1 MILAVQGGMKMRV
14 MIIDDDQGSLE
25 SLRDCIETRGSQC
38 DAFQDP
44 VAAVDAYDPAVH
56 DVVLT
61 DFSMPQRNGLEVLE
75 AIRKRREDAV
85 VIIITGYGNEE
96 LAAASRKG
104 GAYAFLYKP
113 LNAFKLYELLDAI
126 QEKLEQGDIPQG
138 PVRPKAPVVTRE
150 FGELDGIFFSEAC
163 DLLANAADSLISNEK
178 EGRAVEAVPEV
189 FRAFHTIKGGSQTI
203 GLELLAELAHKME
216 DLLDMIRKGEHIID
230 GHAISLILEAIDLME
245 QEIAAYMAH
254 ENMDELAQHQF
265 DLLALVKMAKEH
277 NQEALDFKRSK
288 NLADGPACFIE
299 LEEVAQPAVTEAYAD
314 GHVFLV
320 WAKADPSECMPQVRQ
335 FMLLN
340 KLQEHGAVLYG
351 HPDPYLLE
359 HHCDQVDSEDMAI
372 VYRTNLEQTELQG
385 LVEHADGMAEVKCTA
400 LWTQRP
406 PEVQEAAT
414 ETGAVDEES
423 LTEGMLERFATE
435 ALEHL
440 REAAAAL
447 LEWEKQPATR
457 SFLDEAFRVM
467 HTFKGN
473 AGFMGLAPLEEVGHE
488 LESVLEALRQGRPAQ
503 TAECSLLL
511 KTVDALREG
520 VEKLASGEKDYL
532 PAKAALVKMLQ
543 GVEGKETAAETG
555 EKNAG
560 KTEKTE
566 SKLVAVAA
574 EGPKNAGEH
583 AAGNQLMQA
592 IRVDVEKLNHLLD
605 YVGELVIAEAMVFN
619 NPSFRMLR
627 SGSILKQASHMGKII
642 RDIQD
647 VAMSMRMIP
656 LTATFQKMSRLV
668 RDVSVKSGK
677 KVDLT
682 IVGDETEVDKT
693 VMEQI
698 GDPLMHIIRNAL
710 DHGIEA
716 PEERLATGKEETGH
730 VLLEAKHAAGEVW
743 IIVRDDGRGLNR
755 EKILNKARQNG
766 IYSGS
771 GEELKDEEIWK
782 FIFEP
787 GFSTAEKVTA
797 ISGRGVGMDVVKRNI
812 ERIRGRVDIKSVWG
826 QGTIFLL
833 RIPLTLAIIEGMIV
847 KVGRSRYTVPI
858 VSIRESFR
866 PKPSQI
872 TVTPDGGEIVNV
884 RGELLPVVRLHEF
897 YRVKT
902 DVKQLDKG
910 IVVIVE
916 SEGKRCCLLV
926 DELLGQQQIVIKGM
940 PEYLGSVR
948 GAAGLAVLGDGGASI
963 ILDIGSLLLAVD
975 EAAMS
980 VGL

>member
-1 MILAVQGGMKMRV
+1 MRV

-25 SLRDCIETRGSQC
+25 SLRDCIETRGSEC

-44 VAAVDAYDPAVH
+44 AKALAAYDPAVH

-61 DFSMPQRNGLEVLE
+61 DFSMPQLNGLEVLE
-75 AIRKRREDAV
+75 NIRKRREDAV

-126 QEKLEQGDIPQG
+126 QEKLEQGHVPQG
-138 PVRPKAPVVTRE
+138 PVRPKAPVVDRE

-163 DLLANAADSLISNEK
+163 ELLANSADSLISNEK

-203 GLELLAELAHKME
+203 GLEMLAELAHKME

-245 QEIAAYMAH
+245 QEIAAYVAH

-277 NQEALDFKRSK
+277 NQEALDFKRNK
-288 NLADGPACFIE
+288 NMADGPNCFV
-299 LEEVAQPAVTEAYAD
+299 EVESIAPPMVTEAYAD

-335 FMLLN
+335 YMLLS
-340 KLQEHGAVLYG
+340 KLQEHGASLYC

-359 HHCDQVDSEDMAI
+359 HHCEQVDSEDMAI
-372 VYRTNLEQTELQG
+372 VYRTHLEQTELQG
-385 LVEHADGMAEVKCTA
+385 LVEHSDGMAEVKCTP

-406 PEVQEAAT
+406 QEAQEDQA
-414 ETGAVDEES
+414 EAGAGDEEG
-423 LTEGMLERFATE
+423 LTEGMQERFATE

-447 LEWEKQPATR
+447 LEWEKQPANRT
-457 SFLDEAFRVM
+457 FLDEAFRVM

-473 AGFMGLAPLEEVGHE
+473 AGFMGLAPFEEVGHE
-488 LESVLEALRQGRPAQ
+488 LESVLEALRQGRTAQ

-511 KTVDALREG
+511 KTVDSLREG
-520 VEKLASGEKDYL
+520 VEKLASGEKEYL
-532 PAKAALVKMLQ
+532 PAKGALIKMLQ
-543 GVEGKETAAETG
+543 GLSGKETAAETSR
-555 EKNAG
+555 EDAG
-560 KTEKTE
+560 KAEGKPVL
-566 SKLVAVAA
+566 SVA
-574 EGPKNAGEH
+574 EGPKNAGDH
-583 AAGNQLMQA
+583 AAGSMMMQA

-710 DHGIEA
+710 DHGIEN
-716 PEERLATGKEETGH
+716 PEERLAAGKEETGH

-897 YRVKT
+897 YRVRT
-902 DVKQLDKG
+902 DVKQLEKG

>member
-1 MILAVQGGMKMRV
+1 MRV

-25 SLRDCIETRGSQC
+25 SLRDCIETRGSEC

-44 VAAVDAYDPAVH
+44 AKALAAYDPAVH

-61 DFSMPQRNGLEVLE
+61 DFSMPQLNGLEVLE
-75 AIRKRREDAV
+75 NIRKRREDAV

-126 QEKLEQGDIPQG
+126 QEKMEQGHVPQG
-138 PVRPKAPVVTRE
+138 PVRPKAPVVDRE

-163 DLLANAADSLISNEK
+163 ELLANSADSLISNEK

-245 QEIAAYMAH
+245 QEIAAYVAH
-254 ENMDELAQHQF
+254 ENMDELAQHQL

-277 NQEALDFKRSK
+277 NQEALDFKRIK
-288 NLADGPACFIE
+288 NMADGPNCFV
-299 LEEVAQPAVTEAYAD
+299 EVESIAPPMVTEAYAD
-314 GHVFLV
+314 GHVFLI

-335 FMLLN
+335 FMLLS
-340 KLQEHGAVLYG
+340 KLQEHGASLYC
-351 HPDPYLLE
+351 HPDPYMLE
-359 HHCDQVDSEDMAI
+359 HHCEQVDSEDMAI
-372 VYRTNLEQTELQG
+372 VYRTHLEQTELQG
-385 LVEHADGMAEVKCTA
+385 LVEHADGMAEVKCTP

-406 PEVQEAAT
+406 QEEQEAIA
-414 ETGAVDEES
+414 EAGAGDEEG
-423 LTEGMLERFATE
+423 LTEGMQERFATE

-447 LEWEKQPATR
+447 LEWEKQPANRT
-457 SFLDEAFRVM
+457 FLDEAFRVM

-473 AGFMGLAPLEEVGHE
+473 AGFMGLAPFEEVGHE
-488 LESVLEALRQGRPAQ
+488 LESVLEALRQGRTAQ

-511 KTVDALREG
+511 KTVDSLREG
-520 VEKLASGEKDYL
+520 VEKLASGEKEYL
-532 PAKAALVKMLQ
+532 PAKGALIKMLQ
-543 GVEGKETAAETG
+543 GLRGKESAAEANG
-555 EKNAG
+555 EDAG
-560 KTEKTE
+560 KAERKPV
-566 SKLVAVAA
+566 LAVA
-574 EGPKNAGEH
+574 EGPKNAGDH
-583 AAGNQLMQA
+583 AAGSQLMQA

-710 DHGIEA
+710 DHGIEN
-716 PEERLATGKEETGH
+716 PEERLAAGKEETGH

-755 EKILNKARQNG
+755 EKILNKARQND

-897 YRVKT
+897 YRVRT
-902 DVKQLDKG
+902 DVKQLEKG

-963 ILDIGSLLLAVD
+963 ILDIGSLLMAVD

-980 VGL
+980 VGV